1 MKLQSHWQLQK
12 LISKT
17 YATIPRNLTKS
28 AMIAQHKELAERS
41 LEGVQSSEGRRSDRQ
56 SPRHDSTITALHA
69 WLLTFE
75 LSRDYGQQWW
85 WWRWVTTCGR
95 QMGQPLEMEA
105 KFMSTIDG
113 QTWLENSQTVLTS
126 ISAGNEAQMAIRFE
140 LETFGRI
147 YELWQHKRTQWE
159 LSFKSYQLPDR
170 FVAVSQLNFQPDL

>member
-1 MKLQSHWQLQK
+1 MGIREAKEQANIEGECSRGASEKCCWHNMKLQSHWQLQK

-75 LSRDYGQQWW
+75 LSRDYGQQ
-85 WWRWVTTCGR
+85 
-95 QMGQPLEMEA
+95 
-105 KFMSTIDG
+105 
-113 QTWLENSQTVLTS
+113 
-126 ISAGNEAQMAIRFE
+126 
-140 LETFGRI
+140 
-147 YELWQHKRTQWE
+147 
-159 LSFKSYQLPDR
+159 
-170 FVAVSQLNFQPDL
+170 